1 MKHFTKQLCLLL
13 SFALLL
19 PLCGCRAE
27 IPNGQI
33 ADPMASVQ
41 PGDAEKRV
49 SDMQAVN
56 LMAGVQAKDAEE
68 RASDAAFSQ
77 ASANFAVR
85 LLQDSA
91 DGTDNC
97 VLSPYSA
104 MVALAMTAN
113 GAQGETLAQMEA
125 VLGLPIGTLNEY
137 LHGCDMGS
145 EVTAANAMWFRDTP
159 DLVVKDAFLQANADY
174 YGADAYRAPFDGQT
188 VSEINDWVKTHTAGR
203 IPSMFNNMSPEI
215 VLVLINALTFDAQW
229 QEKYTESNAK
239 DGEFNAADG
248 TVQQATYLHSEES
261 TYLDDGMATGF
272 LKPYEGGRYSY
283 LALLPNED
291 ITMEE
296 YLASLTGEKLLA
308 TIANA
313 SSESVQVTM
322 PKLKTETTREL
333 NEPLCAMGMPL
344 AFSAGADFSG
354 IADQGL
360 CIDTVLQKTYLEV
373 DENGTKAA
381 AATAVMMKECA
392 IEITYSVFL
401 NRPFVMGIYDNE
413 TQTFLF
419 LGVINQV
426 AE

>member
-19 PLCGCRAE
+19 PLCGCHE
-27 IPNGQI
+27 VIPTVQA
-33 ADPMASVQ
+33 ADLMASVQ
-41 PGDAEKRV
+41 PGDAEKR
-49 SDMQAVN
+49 AP
-56 LMAGVQAKDAEE
+56 
-68 RASDAAFSQ
+68 DAAFSE
-77 ASANFAVR
+77 AAANFAVG
-85 LLQDSA
+85 LLQGSA
-91 DGTDNC
+91 DGTGNC

-113 GAQGETLAQMEA
+113 GAKGETLAQMET

-137 LHGCDMGS
+137 LHGCDMGR
-145 EVTAANAMWFRDTP
+145 ETAGANAIWFRDTP
-159 DLVVKDAFLQANADY
+159 DFIVKDAFLQANADY
-174 YGADAYRAPFDGQT
+174 YGADAYRGPFDTQT
-188 VSEINDWVKTHTAGR
+188 VKDINEWVNTHTAGR
-203 IPSMFNNMSPEI
+203 IPSMLDHISTDI
-215 VLVLINALTFDAQW
+215 VLILINALTFDAQW
-229 QEKYTESNAK
+229 QEKYAADNAT

-248 TVQQATYLHSEES
+248 TVQPASYLHSEEN

-272 LKPYEGGRYSY
+272 LKAYEGGRYSY

-291 ITMEE
+291 VAMEE
-296 YLASLTGEKLLA
+296 YLASLTGEKLLE

-313 SSESVQVTM
+313 SSDSVTVAM
-322 PKLKTETTREL
+322 PKLKTETTMEL
-333 NEPLCAMGMPL
+333 NQPLCNMGMPL
-344 AFSAGADFSG
+344 AFGGEADFSG
-354 IADQGL
+354 IADNTL

-392 IEITYSVFL
+392 MEMTKSVFL
-401 NRPFVMGIYDNE
+401 NRPFVMGIYDNA

-426 AE
+426 TE

>member
-1 MKHFTKQLCLLL
+1 MKHFTKKLCLLL

-19 PLCGCRAE
+19 PMCGCRAE
-27 IPNGQI
+27 IPNGQA
-33 ADPMASVQ
+33 ADPAASVQ
-41 PGDAEKRV
+41 AGDTEKYA
-49 SDMQAVN
+49 SDIQAVN
-56 LMAGVQAKDAEE
+56 LMASVQARNTETRKA
-68 RASDAAFSQ
+68 DAAFSEAA
-77 ASANFAVR
+77 ASFAVG
-85 LLQDSA
+85 LLQGSA

-113 GAQGETLAQMEA
+113 GAKGDTLAQMEA

-145 EVTAANAMWFRDTP
+145 EVVSANAMWFRDTP

-174 YGADAYRAPFDGQT
+174 YGADAYRSPFDAQT
-188 VSEINDWVKTHTAGR
+188 VRDINAWVSAHTDGR
-203 IPSMFNNMSPEI
+203 IPSMLDNMSAEI

-229 QEKYTESNAK
+229 QEKYAEDNAT

-248 TVQQATYLHSEES
+248 TVQPASYLHSEES

-291 ITMEE
+291 VTMEE
-296 YLASLTGEKLLA
+296 YLASLTGEKLLD

-313 SSESVQVTM
+313 SSESVKVAM

-344 AFSAGADFSG
+344 AFGAGADFSG
-354 IADQGL
+354 IADNEL

-381 AATAVMMKECA
+381 AATAVIMKECA
-392 IEITYSVFL
+392 IEMTKSVFL
-401 NRPFVMGIYDNE
+401 NRPFVMGIYDSE

-426 AE
+426 TE

>member
-1 MKHFTKQLCLLL
+1 MKHFTKKLCLLL

-19 PLCGCRAE
+19 PMCGCRAE
-27 IPNGQI
+27 IPGGQT
-33 ADPMASVQ
+33 ADPIASAQ
-41 PGDAEKRV
+41 SGDAEKPT

-56 LMAGVQAKDAEE
+56 LMASVQAKNTETRKADAVFSE
-68 RASDAAFSQ
+68 AA
-77 ASANFAVR
+77 ANFAVG
-85 LLQDSA
+85 LLQGSA

-113 GAQGETLAQMEA
+113 GAKGDTLAQMEA

-145 EVTAANAMWFRDTP
+145 EVVSANAMWFRDTP

-174 YGADAYRAPFDGQT
+174 YGADAYRAPFDAQT
-188 VSEINDWVKTHTAGR
+188 VRDINAWVSAHTAGR
-203 IPSMFNNMSPEI
+203 IPSMLDNMSAEI
-215 VLVLINALTFDAQW
+215 MLVLINALTFDAQW
-229 QEKYTESNAK
+229 QEKYAEDNAT

-248 TVQQATYLHSEES
+248 TVQPASYLHSEES
-261 TYLDDGMATGF
+261 IYLDDGMATGF

-291 ITMEE
+291 VTMEE
-296 YLASLTGEKLLA
+296 YLASLTGDNLLD

-313 SSESVQVTM
+313 SSESVKVAM

-344 AFSAGADFSG
+344 AFGAGADFSG
-354 IADQGL
+354 IADNEL

-381 AATAVMMKECA
+381 AATAVIMKECA
-392 IEITYSVFL
+392 IEMTKSVFL

-426 AE
+426 TE

>member
-1 MKHFTKQLCLLL
+1 
-13 SFALLL
+13 
-19 PLCGCRAE
+19 
-27 IPNGQI
+27 
-33 ADPMASVQ
+33 
-41 PGDAEKRV
+41 
-49 SDMQAVN
+49 MQAVN

-77 ASANFAVR
+77 ASANFAVG
-85 LLQDSA
+85 LLQGSA

-296 YLASLTGEKLLA
+296 YLASLTGEKPPRRA
-308 TIANA
+308 CR
-313 SSESVQVTM
+313 SPCRS
-322 PKLKTETTREL
+322 
-333 NEPLCAMGMPL
+333 
-344 AFSAGADFSG
+344 
-354 IADQGL
+354 
-360 CIDTVLQKTYLEV
+360 
-373 DENGTKAA
+373 
-381 AATAVMMKECA
+381 
-392 IEITYSVFL
+392 
-401 NRPFVMGIYDNE
+401 
-413 TQTFLF
+413 
-419 LGVINQV
+419 
-426 AE
+426 

>member
-1 MKHFTKQLCLLL
+1 MKHFTRKLCLLL

-19 PLCGCRAE
+19 PITGCRSEVGSAQTKE
-27 IPNGQI
+27 VENHTSGIEAVNL
-33 ADPMASVQ
+33 MASVQ
-41 PGDAEKRV
+41 PRDAEKRP
-49 SDMQAVN
+49 
-56 LMAGVQAKDAEE
+56 
-68 RASDAAFSQ
+68 SDAAFST
-77 ASANFAVR
+77 AAANFAVE
-85 LLQDSA
+85 LLQGSA

-174 YGADAYRAPFDGQT
+174 YGADAYRAPFDEQT

-203 IPSMFNNMSPEI
+203 IPSMLNNMSPEI

>member
-1 MKHFTKQLCLLL
+1 MKHFTRKLCLLL

-19 PLCGCRAE
+19 PITGCRSEVGSAQTKE
-27 IPNGQI
+27 VENHTSGIEAVNL
-33 ADPMASVQ
+33 MASVQ
-41 PGDAEKRV
+41 PGNAEKRP
-49 SDMQAVN
+49 
-56 LMAGVQAKDAEE
+56 
-68 RASDAAFSQ
+68 SDAAFSE
-77 ASANFAVR
+77 AAANFAVG
-85 LLQDSA
+85 LLQGSA

-113 GAQGETLAQMEA
+113 GAQGETLAQMET

-145 EVTAANAMWFRDTP
+145 EVVSANAMWFRDTP
-159 DLVVKDAFLQANADY
+159 DLIVKDAFLQANADY
-174 YGADAYRAPFDGQT
+174 YGADAYRKPFDMQT
-188 VSEINDWVKTHTAGR
+188 VKEINDWVSAHTDGR
-203 IPSMFNNMSPEI
+203 IPTMLDHMSTDI
-215 VLVLINALTFDAQW
+215 MLVLINALTFDAQW
-229 QEKYTESNAK
+229 QEKYAEDNAT
-239 DGEFNAADG
+239 DGEFTAADG
-248 TVQQATYLHSEES
+248 TVQPASYLHSEEN

-291 ITMEE
+291 VTMEE
-296 YLASLTGEKLLA
+296 YLASLTGEKLLD

-313 SSESVQVTM
+313 SLESVKVTM

-344 AFSAGADFSG
+344 AFGGGADFSG
-354 IADQGL
+354 IADKPL

-381 AATAVMMKECA
+381 AATAIIMKECG
-392 IEITYSVFL
+392 IFMQKSVFL
-401 NRPFVMGIYDNE
+401 SRPFVMGIYDNE

>member
-1 MKHFTKQLCLLL
+1 MKHFIKKLCLLL

-19 PLCGCRAE
+19 PLCGCRGT
-27 IPNGQI
+27 IPTVQA
-33 ADPMASVQ
+33 ADLMASVQ
-41 PGDAEKRV
+41 PGDAEKRK
-49 SDMQAVN
+49 A
-56 LMAGVQAKDAEE
+56 
-68 RASDAAFSQ
+68 DAAFSQ
-77 ASANFAVR
+77 AAANFAVG
-85 LLQDSA
+85 LLQGST
-91 DGTDNC
+91 DGAGNC

-113 GAQGETLAQMEA
+113 GAQGETLAQMET

-145 EVTAANAMWFRDTP
+145 EVVSANAMWFRDTP
-159 DLVVKDAFLQANADY
+159 DLIVKDAFLQANADY
-174 YGADAYRAPFDGQT
+174 YGADAYRAPFDAQT
-188 VSEINDWVKTHTAGR
+188 VKDINAWVNTHTAGR
-203 IPSMFNNMSPEI
+203 IPSMLDHMSTDI
-215 VLVLINALTFDAQW
+215 MLVLINALTFDAQW
-229 QEKYTESNAK
+229 QEKYAEDNATS
-239 DGEFNAADG
+239 GEFNAADG
-248 TVQQATYLHSEES
+248 TVQPASYLHSEEN

-291 ITMEE
+291 VTMEE
-296 YLASLTGEKLLA
+296 YLASLTGEKLLE

-313 SSESVQVTM
+313 SSESVTVAM
-322 PKLKTETTREL
+322 PKLKTETTMEL
-333 NEPLCAMGMPL
+333 NQSLCGMGMPL
-344 AFSAGADFSG
+344 AFGGGADFSG
-354 IADQGL
+354 IADNPL

-381 AATAVMMKECA
+381 AATAVIMKECA
-392 IEITYSVFL
+392 MVMTKSVFL

-426 AE
+426 TE

>member
-1 MKHFTKQLCLLL
+1 MKHFTRKLCLLL
-13 SFALLL
+13 SLALLL
-19 PLCGCRAE
+19 PITGCRAE
-27 IPNGQI
+27 IPNGQT
-33 ADPMASVQ
+33 ADPTASAQ
-41 PGDAEKRV
+41 SGDAENRA

-56 LMAGVQAKDAEE
+56 LMASVQAKDTEH

-77 ASANFAVR
+77 AAANFAVG
-85 LLQDSA
+85 LLQGSA

-113 GAQGETLAQMEA
+113 GAQGETLAQMET

-145 EVTAANAMWFRDTP
+145 EVTDANAMWFRDTP
-159 DLVVKDAFLQANADY
+159 DLIVKDAFLQVNADY
-174 YGADAYRAPFDGQT
+174 YGADAYRAPFDDRT
-188 VSEINDWVKTHTAGR
+188 VKDINDWVSAHTDGR
-203 IPSMFNNMSPEI
+203 IPALLDHMNGEMM
-215 VLVLINALTFDAQW
+215 LVLINALTFDAQW
-229 QEKYTESNAK
+229 QEKYTEDK
-239 DGEFNAADG
+239 VRDGEFNAADG
-248 TVQQATYLHSEES
+248 TVQQASYLHSKEN

-291 ITMEE
+291 VTMEA
-296 YLASLTGEKLLA
+296 YLASLTGEKLLE

-313 SSESVQVTM
+313 SSESVQVAM

-344 AFSAGADFSG
+344 AFGGGADFSG
-354 IADQGL
+354 IADNAL

-381 AATAVMMKECA
+381 AATAVIMKECA
-392 IEITYSVFL
+392 IETKSVFL

-426 AE
+426 TE

>member
-19 PLCGCRAE
+19 PLCGCRE
-27 IPNGQI
+27 VIPTVQA
-33 ADPMASVQ
+33 ADLMASVQ
-41 PGDAEKRV
+41 PGDAEKR
-49 SDMQAVN
+49 AP
-56 LMAGVQAKDAEE
+56 
-68 RASDAAFSQ
+68 DAAFSE
-77 ASANFAVR
+77 AAANFAVG
-85 LLQDSA
+85 LLQGSA
-91 DGTDNC
+91 DGTGNC

-113 GAQGETLAQMEA
+113 GAKGETLAQMET
-125 VLGLPIGTLNEY
+125 VLDLPIGTLNEY

-145 EVTAANAMWFRDTP
+145 ETAGANAIWFRDTP
-159 DLVVKDAFLQANADY
+159 DFIVKDAFLQANADY
-174 YGADAYRAPFDGQT
+174 YGADAYRGPFDTQT
-188 VSEINDWVKTHTAGR
+188 VKDINEWVNTHTAGR
-203 IPSMFNNMSPEI
+203 IPSMLDHISTNI
-215 VLVLINALTFDAQW
+215 VLILINALTFDAQW
-229 QEKYTESNAK
+229 QEKYAADNAT

-248 TVQQATYLHSEES
+248 TVQPASYLHSEEN

-272 LKPYEGGRYSY
+272 LKAYEGGRYSY

-291 ITMEE
+291 VTMEE
-296 YLASLTGEKLLA
+296 YLASLTGEKLLE

-313 SSESVQVTM
+313 SSDSVTVAM
-322 PKLKTETTREL
+322 PKLKTETTMEL
-333 NEPLCAMGMPL
+333 NEPLCNMGMPL
-344 AFSAGADFSG
+344 AFGGEADFSG
-354 IADQGL
+354 IADNTL

-392 IEITYSVFL
+392 MEMTKSVFL
-401 NRPFVMGIYDNE
+401 NRPFVMGIYDNA

-426 AE
+426 TE

>member
-1 MKHFTKQLCLLL
+1 MKHFTRKLCLLL

-19 PLCGCRAE
+19 PITGCRSEVSSAQTKE
-27 IPNGQI
+27 VENRTSGIEAVNL
-33 ADPMASVQ
+33 MASVQ
-41 PGDAEKRV
+41 PRDAEKRP
-49 SDMQAVN
+49 
-56 LMAGVQAKDAEE
+56 
-68 RASDAAFSQ
+68 SDAAFST
-77 ASANFAVR
+77 AAANFAVG
-85 LLQDSA
+85 LLQGSA
-91 DGTDNC
+91 EGTDNC

-113 GAQGETLAQMEA
+113 GAQGETLAQMES

-145 EVTAANAMWFRDTP
+145 EVVSANAMWFRDTP
-159 DLVVKDAFLQANADY
+159 DLIVKDAFLQANADY
-174 YGADAYRAPFDGQT
+174 YGADAYRAPFDAQT
-188 VSEINDWVKTHTAGR
+188 VKEINDWVSAHTDGR
-203 IPSMFNNMSPEI
+203 IPTMLDHMSTDI
-215 VLVLINALTFDAQW
+215 MLVLINALTFDAQW
-229 QEKYTESNAK
+229 QEKYAEDNAT
-239 DGEFNAADG
+239 DGEFTAADG
-248 TVQQATYLHSEES
+248 TVQQASYLHSEES

-291 ITMEE
+291 VTMEE
-296 YLASLTGEKLLA
+296 YLSSLTGEKLLD

-313 SSESVQVTM
+313 SLESVKVTM

-344 AFSAGADFSG
+344 AFGGGADFSG
-354 IADQGL
+354 IADNPL

-381 AATAVMMKECA
+381 AATAIIMKECG
-392 IEITYSVFL
+392 IFMQKSVFL
-401 NRPFVMGIYDNE
+401 SRPFVMGIYDNE

-419 LGVINQV
+419 LGVINRV

>member
-1 MKHFTKQLCLLL
+1 MKHFTKKLCLLL
-13 SFALLL
+13 SLALLL
-19 PLCGCRAE
+19 PMCGCRAD
-27 IPNGQI
+27 IP
-33 ADPMASVQ
+33 ADPMTSAQSGATAK
-41 PGDAEKRV
+41 PT

-56 LMAGVQAKDAEE
+56 LMASVQAKDAEK
-68 RASDAAFSQ
+68 RTSDATFSQ
-77 ASANFAVR
+77 AAANFAVG
-85 LLQDSA
+85 LLQGSA

-104 MVALAMTAN
+104 MIALAMTAN
-113 GAQGETLAQMEA
+113 GAQGETLAQMES

-145 EVTAANAMWFRDTP
+145 EVVSANAMWFRDTP
-159 DLVVKDAFLQANADY
+159 DLIVKDAFLQANADY
-174 YGADAYRAPFDGQT
+174 YGADAYSSPFDAQT
-188 VSEINDWVKTHTAGR
+188 VKEINDWVSAHTDGR
-203 IPSMFNNMSPEI
+203 IPSMLDDMSPEI

-229 QEKYTESNAK
+229 QEKYAEDNAT

-248 TVQQATYLHSEES
+248 TVQPASYLHSEES

-272 LKPYEGGRYSY
+272 LKPYAGGRYSY

-291 ITMEE
+291 VTMEE
-296 YLASLTGEKLLA
+296 YLASLTGEKLLE

-313 SSESVQVTM
+313 SSESVKVAM

-333 NEPLCAMGMPL
+333 NEPLCDMGMPL
-344 AFSAGADFSG
+344 AFGGGADFSG
-354 IADQGL
+354 IADKEL

-381 AATAVMMKECA
+381 AATAVIMKECA
-392 IEITYSVFL
+392 IEMTKSVFL

-426 AE
+426 TE